1 MPEMILARVL
11 RCRFC
16 QREMTCA
23 PLTYEQ
29 NPFCSACLPER
40 VAQATPAG
48 GVRWRREG
56 SYFTSEVAET
66 PLEGEPPR
74 RGA

>member
-16 QREMTCA
+16 DGEMTCA

-29 NPFCSACLPER
+29 NPFCAVCLPTRMAAAAR
-40 VAQATPAG
+40 VDVQ
-48 GVRWRREG
+48 WRREG
-56 SYFTSEVAET
+56 SYFIAEDAGT
-66 PLEGEPPR
+66 LSSDDREHPSR
-74 RGA
+74 